1 MRRRFGSLAGGLEWI
16 GHRRL
21 RFDFDALLVI
31 GPEHARLFREAG
43 WDRSRVC
50 QELLARSESPARDL
64 ARGAGEIAEGIE
76 ERFVA
81 DPAAPVPKFV
91 SPEQILLAHA
101 SGDALLAHASGDAGL
116 FSMVYGGWVAGG
128 LGSDPVTRS
137 IEPWL

>member
-50 QELLARSESPARDL
+50 QELLARSESPASDL

-101 SGDALLAHASGDAGL
+101 GGDAGL